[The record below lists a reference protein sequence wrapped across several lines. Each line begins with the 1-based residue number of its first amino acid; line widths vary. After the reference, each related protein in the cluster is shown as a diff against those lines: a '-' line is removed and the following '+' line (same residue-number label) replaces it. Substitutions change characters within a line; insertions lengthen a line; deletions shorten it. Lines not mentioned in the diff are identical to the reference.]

1 MKKVR
6 LLLGGIS
13 TLLLTVGYLA
23 SQQAAFTGQAKEY
36 AEKVDRPEIV
46 YLALVFFLA
55 ALVCFVLPDKEEPE
69 A

>member
-13 TLLLTVGYLA
+13 AVLLTVGYLA
-23 SQQAAFTGQAKEY
+23 SQSAALSGQAKEY

-46 YLALVFFLA
+46 YLSLFFFLA
-55 ALVCFVLPDKEEPE
+55 ALVFFFIPDREEPE

>member
-1 MKKVR
+1 MRKVR

-13 TLLLTVGYLA
+13 AILLTVGYLA
-23 SQQAAFTGQAKEY
+23 SQSAAMTGQAREY

-46 YLALVFFLA
+46 YLSLFFFLA
-55 ALVCFVLPDKEEPE
+55 ALACFFVPDKEEPE